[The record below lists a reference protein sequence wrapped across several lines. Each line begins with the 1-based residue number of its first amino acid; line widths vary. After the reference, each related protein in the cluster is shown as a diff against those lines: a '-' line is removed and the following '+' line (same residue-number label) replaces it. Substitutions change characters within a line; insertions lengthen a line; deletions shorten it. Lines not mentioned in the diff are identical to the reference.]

1 MHFGEETACKALGRT
16 VVGGIVH
23 AQIGRETAGVGAV
36 GDPSVQEKDERS
48 VTYGPNWPTHG
59 LQYGVY
65 RWL

>member
-1 MHFGEETACKALGRT
+1 MIAG
-16 VVGGIVH
+16 VIH
-23 AQIGRETAGVGAV
+23 AQVRWETTGVCSV